1 MYSLRLLTKTQFL
14 LTALVSEE
22 IRIDRDTRLLG
33 LVLSLT
39 KTGTSDNSYQRF
51 NMIYKN

>member
-1 MYSLRLLTKTQFL
+1 MLMTKKQFS

-22 IRIDRDTRLLG
+22 VRIDRDTRLLG

-39 KTGTSDNSYQRF
+39 KTGTRRYQRF
-51 NMIYKN
+51 NMIYWNY